1 MNKQTIITLMLAL
14 ACVTTYGQTDTTKTK
29 RRELAIYAYVADHLT
44 HRGIDSLKVT
54 LLNAADSSFVDT
66 VHVDGYEYD
75 DRKVTYVEA
84 TIREA
89 GKYLLRLEAKD
100 YQTRYA
106 PFDIPKM
113 YKRESH
119 RELKPIYLHRIRT
132 AKIPTMDND
141 STTIMEEVVVK
152 ATKLKFY
159 MDGDTLVY
167 DADAF
172 SMAEGSMLDALI
184 KQLPGVELHSGG
196 EITVNGRKVDALL
209 LNGKDFFDSDREL
222 LLDNMPSYMVKDIR
236 SYERTP
242 DNVKGT
248 NREKTTQKEMVMDVR
263 LKRDYN
269 TAWLANAE
277 GGVGM
282 RFGSQEDFGEPT
294 KAPPFLGRAFAM
306 RYATNSRIALFAN
319 VNNLSDYRTPGE
331 KGEWSPLRQAQGLT
345 TSYTMG
351 ANGLYEKNENIR
363 YQGSI
368 KGTYS
373 DSNEANH
380 TSSETFLTE
389 GNTYGRSFF
398 TRRSYDSRLNTEH
411 GIHLRKPGTLWETFK
426 DLYLSHSTSLEY
438 LHWSNYSKSAST
450 TLAEDVAAGWGKAWM
465 DSLMTPYAGQLLRR
479 YALNRNTSNRHG
491 TGRHIQMQ
499 NSGYFSTSPAH
510 NDYID
515 FHLDYSYRFSDRY
528 EDVFEHYLLDYP
540 KTSAASLSEAKPS
553 PSTGERG
560 EGLRNRYRPD
570 IDRTHNANL
579 SPGLSFSLDKEH
591 NHNIDFY
598 DRFSFNDAESNRSLY
613 LLNQI
618 EEWTDT
624 ERNPLGTLPSTEEML
639 RTLDADN
646 SQRSR
651 TKSFSNVPGIQYSFS
666 HSNDTTGMW
675 SYLGA
680 SLSLPVAHETMDY
693 WQGSQ
698 VDTTMSRRTTSLSW
712 NMYFYHSRRKT
723 DRGIQASYSSNVTQ
737 PSMRSMLNIRTDSDP
752 LNIQLGNPDLRPSRS
767 HSFYSSYRE
776 KLRRWLVNTSFNF
789 RAVQDAV
796 ATATLYDLTTGV
808 RTRTPQNID
817 GNWNTEVSA
826 GVDFPLDHK
835 ERLRLK
841 QSLKHRYNHS
851 VDLMNEAR
859 SVVGSNNLDDELSLA
874 WKPTDKLSFTAKGDL
889 HYQHSSS
896 AREDFIPINV
906 FDFDYGLSGQIELP
920 WDFQLATDLTM
931 YSRRGYIDNT
941 MNTNELVWN
950 ARLTKRLMHGNLLL
964 QLDGF
969 DLLGQLSNVRH
980 SIDAQGRTE
989 TFYNVIPSYGLFH
1002 VTWRMNKKAKNEAKN
1017 DSH

>member
-1 MNKQTIITLMLAL
+1 
-14 ACVTTYGQTDTTKTK
+14 
-29 RRELAIYAYVADHLT
+29 
-44 HRGIDSLKVT
+44 
-54 LLNAADSSFVDT
+54 
-66 VHVDGYEYD
+66 
-75 DRKVTYVEA
+75 
-84 TIREA
+84 
-89 GKYLLRLEAKD
+89 
-100 YQTRYA
+100 
-106 PFDIPKM
+106 
-113 YKRESH
+113 
-119 RELKPIYLHRIRT
+119 
-132 AKIPTMDND
+132 
-141 STTIMEEVVVK
+141 
-152 ATKLKFY
+152 
-159 MDGDTLVY
+159 
-167 DADAF
+167 
-172 SMAEGSMLDALI
+172 MLDALI
-184 KQLPGVELHSGG
+184 KKLPGVELHSGG

-345 TSYTMG
+345 TSYTLG
-351 ANGLYEKNENIR
+351 ANGLYEKNENLR

-373 DSNEANH
+373 DSNDANH
-380 TSSETFLTE
+380 TSSETFLAG
-389 GNTYGRSFF
+389 GNTYGRSFY

-411 GIHLRKPGTLWETFK
+411 NIHLRKAGTLWETFK
-426 DLYLSHSTSLEY
+426 NLFLIHNTSLEY
-438 LHWSNYSKSAST
+438 LHWSNYSKSASA
-450 TLAEDVAAGWGKAWM
+450 TLAEDASAGWGKAWM

-479 YALNRNTSNRHG
+479 YALNRTTSNRHG
-491 TGRHIQMQ
+491 TGRHIQLQ
-499 NSGYFSTSPAH
+499 NSGFFSVSPAH

-515 FHLDYSYRFSDRY
+515 FNLNYSYRFSDRY

-540 KTSAASLSEAKPS
+540 KTAAESDF
-553 PSTGERG
+553 
-560 EGLRNRYRPD
+560 RNRYRPD

-579 SPGLSFSLDKEH
+579 SPNLSFSLDKEH
-591 NHNIDFY
+591 NHNIEIY
-598 DRFSFNDAESNRSLY
+598 NRFSFNDAESNRSLY
-613 LLNQI
+613 LLNQM
-618 EEWTDT
+618 EEWADT
-624 ERNPLGTLPSTEEML
+624 ERHPLGTLPSTEEML

-646 SQRSR
+646 SHRSR
-651 TKSFSNVPGIQYSFS
+651 TKSFTNVPGISYNVYHYNDSTQT
-666 HSNDTTGMW
+666 SN
-675 SYLGA
+675 YLGT
-680 SLSLPVAHETMDY
+680 SLSLPIAHETMDY
-693 WQGSQ
+693 WQGTQ

-712 NMYFYHSRRKT
+712 SLYFFHTHRKT
-723 DRGIQASYSSNVTQ
+723 DREIHASYGSNVSQ

-767 HSFYSSYRE
+767 HSIYSSYRE
-776 KLRRWLVNTSFNF
+776 KLRRVLVNASFNF
-789 RAVQDAV
+789 SLTQDAV

-817 GNWNTEVSA
+817 GNWNTDVSA

-841 QSLKHRYNHS
+841 QNIKHRYNHS
-851 VDLMNEAR
+851 VDLMNLTR
-859 SVVGSNNLDDELSLA
+859 SVVGSNYLDDELSLA
-874 WKPTDKLSFTAKGDL
+874 WKPTDKLDFTAKGDL
-889 HYQHSSS
+889 HYQHSTST
-896 AREDFIPINV
+896 RTDFQRINV

-920 WDFQLATDLTM
+920 WNFQLSTDLTM

-980 SIDAQGRTE
+980 SINAQGRTE

-1002 VTWRMNKKAKNEAKN
+1002 VTWRMNKKPKTDEKN
-1017 DSH
+1017 

>member
-1 MNKQTIITLMLAL
+1 MYRNFLTLLLIFFNLA
-14 ACVTTYGQTDTTKTK
+14 AFGQTDSTKTK
-29 RRELAIYAYVADHLT
+29 QKTLEVYASVADHLT
-44 HRGIDSLKVT
+44 HEGIDSLKAT
-54 LLNAADSSFVDT
+54 LLRAADSSFVDT
-66 VHVDGYEYD
+66 AHVESYKYD
-75 DRKVTYVEA
+75 DKLHTYVDAKIKEV
-84 TIREA
+84 
-89 GKYLLRLEAKD
+89 GKYLLRVEAKG
-100 YQTRYA
+100 YQTRFA

-113 YKRESH
+113 YKRESY
-119 RELKPIYLHRIRT
+119 RQIKPIYLHKIRT
-132 AKIPTMDND
+132 PKPSSLALDDD
-141 STTIMEEVVVK
+141 STTIMNEIVVK

-184 KQLPGVELHSGG
+184 KKLPGVELHDGG

-242 DNVKGT
+242 DNAKGT
-248 NREKTTQKEMVMDVR
+248 IREKTTQKEMVMDVR

-282 RFGSQEDFGEPT
+282 RFGTQEDFGEPT

-306 RYATNSRIALFAN
+306 RYSTNSRIALFAN

-345 TSYTMG
+345 TSYSLG
-351 ANGLYEKNENIR
+351 ANGFYEKNENFR
-363 YQGSI
+363 YQGSLN
-368 KGTYS
+368 GTYS
-373 DSNEANH
+373 DINDANH
-380 TSSETFLTE
+380 SASETFLSE
-389 GNTYGRSFF
+389 GNTDGRSFF
-398 TRRSYDSRLNTEH
+398 TRRSYDLRINTSH
-411 GIHLRKPGTLWETFK
+411 NIRLRKSGALWGALK
-426 DLYLSHSTSLEY
+426 DSYFDHRSSLEY
-438 LHWSNYSKSAST
+438 LHWSNFSNSAST
-450 TLAEDVAAGWGKAWM
+450 TLAEDVSANWGKAWM
-465 DSLMTPYAGQLLRR
+465 DSLMTPNSGELLRR
-479 YALNRNTSNRHG
+479 YALNRTISRRHG
-491 TGRHIQMQ
+491 VGRHYSLQ
-499 NSGYFSTSPAH
+499 NYGFFYTSPAH
-510 NDYID
+510 NDYIGFD
-515 FHLDYSYRFSDRY
+515 LSYTYRYSDRY
-528 EDVFEHYLLDYP
+528 EDAFEHYLLDYP
-540 KTSAASLSEAKPS
+540 KTAAESDF
-553 PSTGERG
+553 
-560 EGLRNRYRPD
+560 RNRYRPN
-570 IDRTHNANL
+570 IDRTHNVNL
-579 SPGLSFSLDKEH
+579 SPTLSFTLDEKHHHRIELS
-591 NHNIDFY
+591 
-598 DRFSFNDAESNRSLY
+598 DRFTYNNAESNRSLY

-618 EEWTDT
+618 EEWTNT
-624 ERNPLGTLPSTEEML
+624 ELHPLGTLPSTEEML

-646 SQRSR
+646 SQLSHNK
-651 TKSFSNVPGIQYSFS
+651 TVTNDPEISYNFS
-666 HSNDTTGMW
+666 HYNDSAQT
-675 SYLGA
+675 SIYFSA
-680 SLSLPVAHETMDY
+680 SLSLPISHEKLNY

-698 VDTTMSRRTTSLSW
+698 VDTTMSRRTTSLTAGL
-712 NMYFYHSRRKT
+712 YFYHSHSKT
-723 DRGIQASYSSNVTQ
+723 NRNINAGYSTRVSQ

-767 HSFYSSYRE
+767 HNIYGSYRE
-776 KLRRWLVNTSFNF
+776 KLRRVLVNSSFEF
-789 RAVQDAV
+789 SATQDAV

-817 GNWNTEVSA
+817 GNWDTRFGA

-841 QSLKHRYNHS
+841 QNLSHRYNHS
-851 VDLMNEAR
+851 VDLMNETR
-859 SVVGSNNLDDELSLA
+859 SVVASNNFDDELSLN
-874 WKPTDKLSFTAKGDL
+874 WKPTDKLDFTAKGDL
-889 HYQHSSS
+889 HYQHSTS
-896 AREDFIPINV
+896 ARADFQRINV

-920 WDFQLATDLTM
+920 WNFQLATDLTM

-980 SIDAQGRTE
+980 SINAQGRSE

-1002 VTWRMNKKAKNEAKN
+1002 VTWRPNKKPKSEENKEIRE
-1017 DSH
+1017 

>member
-1 MNKQTIITLMLAL
+1 MKSQTIIILLLAL
-14 ACVTTYGQTDTTKTK
+14 LVGSTTLQAASVAADDTTKTK
-29 RRELAIYAYVADHLT
+29 KRELTVYADVADHLT
-44 HRGIDSLKVT
+44 HQGIDSLKAT
-54 LLNAADSSFVDT
+54 LLRAADSSFVDT
-66 VHVDGYEYD
+66 VQVEGYEYD
-75 DRKVTYVEA
+75 DRKVTYVA
-84 TIREA
+84 TTIREA

-106 PFDIPKM
+106 PIDIPKM
-113 YKRESH
+113 YKRESY
-119 RELKPIYLHRIRT
+119 RELKSIYLHKIRT
-132 AKIPTMDND
+132 QKMLNLALDGDSATVMD
-141 STTIMEEVVVK
+141 ELVVK

-184 KQLPGVELHSGG
+184 KKLPGVELHDGG

-248 NREKTTQKEMVMDVR
+248 IREKTTQKEMVMDVR
-263 LKRDYN
+263 LKHDYN

-306 RYATNSRIALFAN
+306 RYATNSRIAVFAN

-331 KGEWSPLRQAQGLT
+331 KGEWSPLRQAEGLT
-345 TSYTMG
+345 TSYTLG
-351 ANGLYEKNENIR
+351 ANGLYEKNENLR

-373 DSNEANH
+373 DINDANH
-380 TSSETFLTE
+380 TSSETFLKE

-398 TRRSYDSRLNTEH
+398 TRRSYDYRMNTEH
-411 GIHLRKPGTLWETFK
+411 NIRLRNPGTLWETFK
-426 DLYLSHSTSLEY
+426 DLYFDHRTSLEY
-438 LHWSNYSKSAST
+438 LHWSNYTKSAST

-465 DSLMTPYAGQLLRR
+465 DSLMTPYAGDLLRR
-479 YALNRNTSNRHG
+479 YALNRTTSNRHG
-491 TGRHIQMQ
+491 IGRHISLQ
-499 NSGYFSTSPAH
+499 NYGFFNVNPAH
-510 NDYID
+510 NDYIG
-515 FHLDYSYRFSDRY
+515 FSLNYSYRFSDRY

-540 KTSAASLSEAKPS
+540 KT
-553 PSTGERG
+553 GEDSDF
-560 EGLRNRYRPD
+560 RNRYRPD
-570 IDRTHNANL
+570 IDRTHNFNL
-579 SPGLSFSLDKEH
+579 TPEFSFSLDNKHHHTIELS
-591 NHNIDFY
+591 DG
-598 DRFSFNDAESNRSLY
+598 FSYNNTKSNRSLY

-618 EEWTDT
+618 EEWTHIDLH
-624 ERNPLGTLPSTEEML
+624 PLGTLPSTEEML

-646 SQRSR
+646 SQRSHS
-651 TKSFSNVPGIQYSFS
+651 KSVKNTPEVSYNFS
-666 HSNDTTGMW
+666 HYSDSTQTSNW
-675 SYLGA
+675 FSA
-680 SLSLPVAHETMDY
+680 WLSLPIEHETLDY

-698 VDTTMSRRTTSLSW
+698 VDTTMSRRTTSLSAGM
-712 NMYFYHSRRKT
+712 NFYHSHRKT
-723 DRGIQASYSSNVTQ
+723 DRSIYAYYRTNVTQ
-737 PSMRSMLNIRTDSDP
+737 PSMRSLLNIRTDSDP

-767 HSFYSSYRE
+767 HVFYGRYNE
-776 KLRRWLVNTSFNF
+776 KLRRTLVNASANF
-789 RAVQDAV
+789 SVTQDAV

-808 RTRTPQNID
+808 RTRTPQNIN
-817 GNWNTEVSA
+817 GNWNISTSA
-826 GVDFPLDHK
+826 GVDFPLEHK

-841 QSLKHRYNHS
+841 QSLSHRYSHS
-851 VDLMNEAR
+851 VDLMNGSR
-859 SVVGSNNLDDELSLA
+859 SIVASNNFDDELSLS
-874 WKPTDKLSFTAKGDL
+874 WKPTDKLDFTAKGNL
-889 HYQHSSS
+889 HYQRSTS
-896 AREDFIPINV
+896 ARQDFIPINV
-906 FDFDYGLSGQIELP
+906 FDFDYSLSAQVELP
-920 WDFQLATDLTM
+920 WNFQIATDLTM
-931 YSRRGYIDNT
+931 YSRRGYSDNS

-969 DLLGQLSNVRH
+969 DMLGQLANVRH
-980 SIDAQGRTE
+980 YIDAQGRTE

-1002 VTWRMNKKAKNEAKN
+1002 VTWRMNKKPKSEEQK